1 MENKKSVNAV
11 LLILL
16 VIALCAAGVFG
27 YMWYKEKN
35 INCPKCE
42 ETKINDSSDDK
53 NNDKVETKKVSVAD
67 AVNTISQYFGTYNGN
82 KIKIVIPK
90 IIGGGDNSEKLNKK
104 ILDNV
109 VSKIIL
115 PIEECDTDQNPKG
128 CENGSVADINVKY
141 KSLIKNDTV
150 SILVEVELYPW
161 NASGDGKFEYNYFYD
176 IKNDKILTA
185 TDALEKNGY
194 TNDKYLKEI
203 TKCYDEDYTEVKC
216 TINHIKEE
224 INTENNCTYVDIS
237 NNNLSIHFEDFC
249 V

>member
-11 LLILL
+11 LIILL

-42 ETKINDSSDDK
+42 ETKINDNNGVDDK
-53 NNDKVETKKVSVAD
+53 SNDKVNVVD
-67 AVNTISQYFGTYNGN
+67 AVSTTSDYFVTESGN

-109 VSKIIL
+109 VSRIIL
-115 PIEECDTDQNPKG
+115 PIEECNTDENPKG

-141 KSLIKNDTV
+141 KSLVKNDIV
-150 SILVEVELYPW
+150 SILVIIELYPW
-161 NASGDGKFEYNYFYD
+161 NASGDGKFKYNYFYD
-176 IKNDKILTA
+176 IKNDKIITA

-203 TKCYDEDYTEVKC
+203 TECHDYDYNKVKC
-216 TINHIKEE
+216 TIDYIKKE
-224 INTENNCTYVDIS
+224 INAENNCTYVDIS
-237 NNNLSIHFEDFC
+237 NDSLNIYFEDFC
-249 V
+249 N